1 MMIGDFDRKK
11 ELKSLYKKW
20 PDIRRFLQSKGC
32 KTVDAED
39 IFQEALVI
47 FCRKCEEKDFQLSV
61 DAFHYVKSTCKFLW
75 YNQSR
80 KSKISV
86 EITENIK
93 VPDTSDDWLE
103 KEMKLRLI
111 EKAIQELGQKCREL
125 LTSFYGLGLSMSAIA
140 QKLGLRNEKVAKAQ
154 KYRCLQK
161 AKENASSLQGELVE
175 IL

>member
-1 MMIGDFDRKK
+1 MMKGDFDRKK

-20 PDIRRFLQSKGC
+20 PDIRRFLKTKGC
-32 KTVDAED
+32 STVDAED

-47 FCRKCEEKDFQLSV
+47 FCRKCAEKDFQLSV

-86 EITENIK
+86 EMTENIK

-111 EKAIQELGQKCREL
+111 EQAIQDLGQKCREL

>member
-1 MMIGDFDRKK
+1 MNNKFDRKQ
-11 ELKSLYKKW
+11 ELKSLYRKW
-20 PDIRRFLQSKGC
+20 PDIKRFLKANGC
-32 KTVDAED
+32 SAIDAED

-80 KSKISV
+80 KAKIMV
-86 EITENIK
+86 EATEQIS
-93 VPDTSDDWLE
+93 VPDTSEDWLQ
-103 KEMKLRLI
+103 KEMKLRRI
-111 EKAIQELGQKCREL
+111 EQAIQSLGQKCREL
-125 LTSFYGLGLSMSAIA
+125 LTSFYGLGMSMNAIA

-161 AKENASSLQGELVE
+161 AKENALSLEVEQVE

>member
-1 MMIGDFDRKK
+1 MKEYSDRKK
-11 ELKSLYKKW
+11 ELNSLYKKW
-20 PDIRRFLQSKGC
+20 PDTRRVLKSKGC
-32 KTVDAED
+32 KAVDAED

-47 FCRKCEEKDFQLSV
+47 FCRKREEKDFTLSV

-80 KSKISV
+80 KSKTSV
-86 EITENIK
+86 ELTENIN
-93 VPDTSDDWLE
+93 VLDTSSDWLE

-111 EKAIQELGQKCREL
+111 ERAIQDLGQKCREL
-125 LTSFYGLGLSMSAIA
+125 LTSFYGSGMSMSAIA

-161 AKENASSLQGELVE
+161 AKENASSLQREHAE
-175 IL
+175 II